1 MTSASL
7 YPHGSRQSCC
17 DNKNPAWEP
26 VRLGSAFFLNALTPE
41 EQAAVY
47 LIDGSLL
54 GWSPEVER
62 SAAYQSLPHAE
73 YTRQKAQVEAG
84 IQAIASG
91 GTRHNIRDPFPMPP
105 EWYRTNGTKQN
116 AADRIAISKKLEG
129 VRSTYTASGSYEQ
142 PGRAQVLVCAN
153 CYDSSDAWDQFAKD
167 AGSTLKV
174 MAPVIRGIAMAV
186 SYVPVVGTAV
196 SFVLS
201 TALNLAEG
209 QKIDDAALDAMGAA
223 LPGQPASGIAF
234 NATRALVQGDRVDK
248 AAVGVVVDSLNLP
261 VDAAT
266 KKYITQAVAV
276 TTSIVVAVAR
286 GREITEATL
295 TNLYAEMPD
304 VGKKAMDVARR
315 LAAGE
320 KVKDVVVTEAEQAA
334 ANTARSMGQAAVNR
348 YISEAAYQKVMDT
361 LDPILQGT
369 LKAAFIAGE
378 IERRQ
383 FKPELGFT
391 TKEQNVGSN
400 DALAAKGQK
409 LIAGGAAFRGK
420 TLFTIRKGPT
430 FTITVQ
436 AFDALAGRTVPREM
450 VYTIDDYWRRGFE
463 IAVGLCEGKVKDELP
478 QQKVRASLVNV
489 HAQQGFDAGQQV
501 QFERTAAHDAM
512 HSSTTERKF
521 ERTAAHDAM
530 HSSTTE
536 RKVDRSYLS
545 SLLPAKPKTAPVVSV
560 PAPGQPVTLT
570 PSTVIGP
577 EIRVALGNRGI
588 ALANADSAI
597 RAERVAQP
605 TPATQRGFDIAT
617 AMLEDRTPPAE
628 IARVR
633 ATLGAENLAGFNAA
647 ARAFTERHSVRASS
661 PAPFFSPSQ
670 SLFVQQA
677 AVASQVAAA
686 QAASLIEDRAK
697 WVAYYR
703 QQKGM
708 TER

>member
-1 MTSASL
+1 MTPASL
-7 YPHGSRQSCC
+7 YPHGSKQGCC
-17 DNKNPAWEP
+17 NNKNPAWEP
-26 VRLGSAFFLNALTPE
+26 AWRWLDKLTPE
-41 EQAAVY
+41 EQYAVQ
-47 LIDGSLL
+47 LIDGRLL
-54 GWSPEVER
+54 GWSPEMEKTPTFL
-62 SAAYQSLPHAE
+62 SLPHAD
-73 YTRQKAQVEAG
+73 YDRRKAQVEAG
-84 IQAIASG
+84 IPVIASG
-91 GTRHNIRDPFPMPP
+91 GTRFNVRDPFPMPP

-116 AADRIAISKKLEG
+116 AADRIKVSTSLEG
-129 VRSTYTASGSYEQ
+129 VHSTYTASGSYEQ

-153 CYDSSDAWDQFAKD
+153 CYDSSDMWDQFAQD

-174 MAPVIRGIAMAV
+174 MAPVVRGIALAA

-201 TALNLAEG
+201 TAINLAEG
-209 QKIDDAALDAMGAA
+209 QRIDDAALDAMGAA

-234 NATRALVQGDRVDK
+234 NATRAFVQGDRIDK
-248 AAVGVVVDSLNLP
+248 AAVGIVVDSLNLP

-276 TTSIVVAVAR
+276 VSSIVVAVAR

-295 TNLYAEMPD
+295 TNLYEEMPD
-304 VGKKAMDVARR
+304 AGKKAMDVARR

-334 ANTARSMGQAAVNR
+334 ANTARSMGQAAVNK
-348 YISEAAYQKVMDT
+348 YITEAAYQKVMDT

-383 FKPELGFT
+383 NPVQLGFT
-391 TKEQNVGSN
+391 TQEQNVASN
-400 DALAAKGQK
+400 DVLAAKGQK
-409 LIAGGAAFRGK
+409 LIAGGAAWKGI
-420 TLFTIRKGPT
+420 TLFNIRKGPS
-430 FTITVQ
+430 FKITVQ

-450 VYTIDDYWRRGFE
+450 VYAIDDFWRRGFE
-463 IAVGLCEGKVKDELP
+463 IAIGLCEGLVKDSLA

-501 QFERTAAHDAM
+501 QFERTAAHDAL
-512 HSSTTERKF
+512 HSSTEMK
-521 ERTAAHDAM
+521 
-530 HSSTTE
+530 SS
-536 RKVDRSYLS
+536 KASLLS
-545 SLLPAKPKTAPVVSV
+545 SLFPKPAAVAPPAPAVVV
-560 PAPGQPVTLT
+560 PAPGQPVPLS

-588 ALANADSAI
+588 ALANADPAI

-617 AMLEDRTPPAE
+617 ALLEDKASPAD
-628 IARVR
+628 IAKVK
-633 ATLGAENLAGFNAA
+633 ATLGAENVAGFNAA
-647 ARAFTERHSVRASS
+647 VSAFTERHAVRIST
-661 PAPFFSPSQ
+661 PFFAPGQ
-670 SLFVQQA
+670 TAFVQQA
-677 AVASQVAAA
+677 AVASQMAAA
-686 QAASLIEDRAK
+686 QAQSLLEDRGK

-703 QQKGM
+703 QRKAM
-708 TER
+708 EDR

>member
-1 MTSASL
+1 MTPASL

-26 VRLGSAFFLNALTPE
+26 AWRWLDRLTPE
-41 EQAAVY
+41 EQYAVQ
-47 LIDGSLL
+47 LIDGRLL
-54 GWSPEVER
+54 GWSPEMEKTP
-62 SAAYQSLPHAE
+62 AFLSLPHAD
-73 YTRQKAQVEAG
+73 YDKRKAQVEAG
-84 IQAIASG
+84 VGVLASG
-91 GTRHNIRDPFPMPP
+91 GNRYNIRDPFPMPP

-116 AADRIAISKKLEG
+116 AADRIKVSPSLEG
-129 VRSTYTASGSYEQ
+129 VRSTYTASGYYEQ
-142 PGRAQVLVCAN
+142 PGRAQVLSCSN
-153 CYDSSDAWDQFAKD
+153 CYDSSDMWDQFAKD
-167 AGSTLKV
+167 VGSTLKV
-174 MAPVIRGIAMAV
+174 MAPVIRGIAMAA

-201 TALNLAEG
+201 TAMNLAEG
-209 QKIDDAALDAMGAA
+209 QRIDDAALDAMGAA

-234 NATRALVQGDRVDK
+234 NATRALVQGDRIDK
-248 AAVGVVVDSLNLP
+248 AAVVIVVDSLNLP

-276 TTSIVVAVAR
+276 VSSIVVAVAR

-304 VGKKAMDVARR
+304 AGKKAMDVARR

-320 KVKDVVVTEAEQAA
+320 KVKDIIVTEAEQAA

-348 YISEAAYQKVMDT
+348 YITEAAYQKVMDT

-391 TKEQNVGSN
+391 TQEQNVASN

-409 LIAGGAAFRGK
+409 LIAGGAALRGK

-463 IAVGLCEGKVKDELP
+463 IAVGLCKGKSKDDLA

-501 QFERTAAHDAM
+501 QFERTAAHDALR
-512 HSSTTERKF
+512 SSTTEK
-521 ERTAAHDAM
+521 
-530 HSSTTE
+530 
-536 RKVDRSYLS
+536 KVDRSYLT
-545 SLLPAKPKTAPVVSV
+545 SLFPAKPKAAPVVSV
-560 PAPGQPVTLT
+560 PAPGQPVPLA

-588 ALANADSAI
+588 ALANADAAI

-628 IARVR
+628 IERVR

-647 ARAFTERHSVRASS
+647 AKAFTDRHTVRV
-661 PAPFFSPSQ
+661 PAPFFSPGQ
-670 SLFVQQA
+670 SLFVRQA